1 MAEVITSGKVIQK
14 PEVVLEVDDFLPPGV
29 LGVRRK
35 TRDEAGQIGQSGEGN
50 ATLQDEV
57 IINDD
62 PLGLDPGDD
71 GDAPDVLP
79 IPQTLRIIS
88 QTEVIGEDGK
98 VTVDVLIETD
108 DFPGIREFE
117 VRLTKS
123 QL

>member
-14 PEVVLEVDDFLPPGV
+14 PEVVLGADDFLPPGV
-29 LGVRRK
+29 LGVRRQ
-35 TRDEAGQIGQSGEGN
+35 TRDEAGQVGESGEGN

-62 PLGLDPGDD
+62 PLGLDPGDS

-79 IPQTLRIIS
+79 IPQTLKIIS